1 MRSGE
6 VDALLTIWM
15 VAVRVPD
22 TVGENETERVQ
33 WALTLRL
40 DPQPLVRT

>member
-15 VAVRVPD
+15 AAVRVPAAVGAND
-22 TVGENETERVQ
+22 TLKVHWPFTANPVPQ
-33 WALTLRL
+33 LL
-40 DPQPLVRT
+40 D